1 MSAARRAHAMSA
13 RYALIRLLLFIVGLP
28 FAIAVLIPWWLG
40 RVFDVSYAA
49 PAGLI
54 GGLAQAAGVLVI
66 AFGIWLFAT
75 SLREIARNQQDT
87 LTPWD
92 PPRRLVICGPYQR
105 VRNPLVSG
113 VLFALFGQALLLQSL
128 PHLLWA
134 AAFLIVCLLYIPLLE
149 EPQLEARFGEEYRR
163 YRQHVS
169 RFLPRLKPWKPEA
182 SR

>member
-1 MSAARRAHAMSA
+1 MYA

-28 FAIAVLIPWWLG
+28 FAIAVLIPWWLA
-40 RVFDVSYAA
+40 RVFGVGFAA
-49 PAGLI
+49 PTGVVD
-54 GGLAQAAGVLVI
+54 GLAQLIGILLLVLGV
-66 AFGIWLFAT
+66 WLFAT

-113 VLFALFGQALLLQSL
+113 VLFVLFGQVLLLQSL
-128 PHLLWA
+128 PHLCWA
-134 AAFLIVCLLYIPLLE
+134 VAFLLVCLLYIPFLE
-149 EPQLEARFGEEYRR
+149 EPQLVARFGEEYRR